1 MNFRTALALGVLGV
15 AAVPSIEAQVADS
28 VVLPEVV
35 VTANRVATPST
46 EVIPTTTVIS
56 GQDLRERGIRTVA
69 EALQQVPGAAV
80 VPVGSYGGVTSLFLR
95 GGESDYVKV
104 LVDGVPQNQPGGT
117 YFFSN
122 LTTDNVDRIE
132 IVQGPGSV
140 LYGSDAM
147 TGVIQIFTRKGSGP
161 SRLTAEALGG
171 SFGSFIGSVGALG
184 GSPTASYSAT
194 LSHYSSNG
202 TYPFNNRYVNT
213 VGSASLRLQ
222 LDDRTDGV
230 LSVRGDGNTTHFPTD
245 FTGAA
250 TDSNAYTTGS
260 VLTVGLDLGHQFTD
274 KVELRGLVTS
284 NRQTDRGSNAP
295 DSPGDTL
302 GFFATRSLG
311 NTWNDAV
318 DLHLLLRPRAGAVVT
333 IGAGGEYEGIQET
346 NGANFNFGTGVDSSS
361 SAFNDN
367 RTNWSGYA
375 QGLAPFGDRVVAT
388 VGVRLDDNGSFGVQ
402 FTNRA
407 GLAVRLCSA
416 PRLRASYGTAFKEPT
431 FRELAAQ
438 TPFEVGNPDLQ
449 PEEARSWE
457 AGASQDL
464 LAGRLRAS
472 AVYFN
477 QRFQNMIEY
486 NASVPPGTPTYYNV
500 AEATADG
507 LEIEVEVRPVPALS
521 IAASYTNLATQVV
534 QAVAGAGPGSALE
547 PGQSLLRRP
556 DNQARMDIRAW
567 PARGLSLG
575 AGLNWVG
582 ERDDIDFNAFPA
594 QRVVLPA
601 YSTVDFNAG
610 WQLPLRRPSLT
621 LEFQVQNA
629 FNEVYQTVVGY
640 PGRPRAIFAGAKA
653 VF

>member
-1 MNFRTALALGVLGV
+1 MILRAALALCVLGV
-15 AAVPSIEAQVADS
+15 AVFQPIEAQVADS

-35 VTANRVATPST
+35 VTASRVATPSN

-56 GQDLRERGIRTVA
+56 GQELRERGIRTVA

-161 SRLTAEALGG
+161 SRITAEALGG
-171 SFGSFIGSVGALG
+171 SFGSFIGSAGARG
-184 GSPTASYSAT
+184 GSATASYSAT
-194 LSHYSSNG
+194 LSRYTSDG

-213 VGSASLRLQ
+213 VGSAALRVQ

-245 FTGAA
+245 FTGTA
-250 TDSNAYTTGS
+250 TDSNSFTTGN
-260 VLTVGLDLGHQFTD
+260 VLTVGLDLGHQFSD

-284 NRQTDRGSNAP
+284 NRQNDRASNAP

-302 GFFATRSLG
+302 GYFASRSLA
-311 NTWNDAV
+311 NTFNNAV
-318 DLHLLLRPRAGAVVT
+318 DLHLLLRPRTGAVIT
-333 IGAGGEYEGIQET
+333 LGAGGEYEGIQET
-346 NGANFNFGTGVDSSS
+346 DGALFNFGTGTDSSS

-375 QGLAPFGDRVVAT
+375 QGLAPFGNRVVAT
-388 VGVRLDDNGSFGVQ
+388 AGVRVDDNGSFGVH
-402 FTNRA
+402 FTGRA
-407 GLAVRLCSA
+407 GLSVRLFSA
-416 PRLRASYGTAFKEPT
+416 TRLRASYGTAFKEPT
-431 FRELAAQ
+431 FPEVAAQ
-438 TPFEVGNPDLQ
+438 TPFEVGNPNLQ
-449 PEEARSWE
+449 PEKARSWE

-477 QRFQNMIEY
+477 QRFQDMIEY
-486 NASVPPGTPTYYNV
+486 DANVPPGDPTYYNV
-500 AEATADG
+500 AEATANG
-507 LEIEVEVRPVPALS
+507 LEVQVEARPVPALS
-521 IAASYTNLATQVV
+521 IAASYTNLSTRVV

-547 PGQSLLRRP
+547 PGKSLLRRP
-556 DNQARMDIRAW
+556 DNQARVDIRTW
-567 PARGLSLG
+567 PVRRLSLG
-575 AGLNWVG
+575 AGLTWVG
-582 ERDDIDFNAFPA
+582 PRDDIDYNAFPA

-601 YSTVDFNAG
+601 YFTADVNAAYE
-610 WQLPLRRPSLT
+610 LPLRRPSLT

-629 FNEVYQTVVGY
+629 FDEVYQTVVGY
-640 PGRPRAIFAGAKA
+640 PGRPRAVFAGARA

>member
-1 MNFRTALALGVLGV
+1 MSVLCALSAP
-15 AAVPSIEAQVADS
+15 AFHRIEAQVADS

-35 VTANRVATPST
+35 VTANRVATPPS

-56 GQDLRERGIRTVA
+56 GQELRERGIRSVA
-69 EALQQVPGAAV
+69 EALLQVPGAAV

-132 IVQGPGSV
+132 VVQGPSSV

-161 SRLTAEALGG
+161 SRVTAEALGG
-171 SFGSFIGSVGALG
+171 SFGSFIGSVGARG

-194 LSHYSSNG
+194 LSRYSSDG

-213 VGSASLRLQ
+213 VGSAALRLQ

-245 FTGAA
+245 FTGTA
-250 TDSNAYTTGS
+250 TDSNSYTTGN

-284 NRQTDRGSNAP
+284 NRQSERASNAA

-302 GFFATRSLG
+302 GFYASQSLG
-311 NTWNDAV
+311 NTYNEAL
-318 DLHLLLRPRAGAVVT
+318 DLHLLLRPRAGAVIT
-333 IGAGGEYEGIQET
+333 LGAGGEYEGIQET
-346 NGANFNFGTGVDSSS
+346 DGASFNFGSGGDSSA

-388 VGVRLDDNGSFGVQ
+388 IGIRLDDNGSFGLH
-402 FTNRA
+402 FTDRA
-407 GLAVRLCSA
+407 GLSVRVLSGT
-416 PRLRASYGTAFKEPT
+416 RLRASYGTAFKEPT
-431 FRELAAQ
+431 FREVAAQ
-438 TPFEVGNPDLQ
+438 TPFEVGNPALK
-449 PEEARSWE
+449 PELNRSWE
-457 AGASQDL
+457 AGASQEL
-464 LAGRLRAS
+464 LSGRIRAS

-477 QRFQNMIEY
+477 QQFQDMIEY
-486 NASVPPGTPTYYNV
+486 DAGVPPGTPNYYNV
-500 AEATADG
+500 AAATADG
-507 LEIEVEVRPVPALS
+507 LEVQVEARPIPVLS
-521 IAASYTNLATQVV
+521 IAASYTNLFTRVD

-547 PGQSLLRRP
+547 PGQPLLRRP
-556 DNQARMDIRAW
+556 GNQGRMDIRTW
-567 PARGLSLG
+567 PVRGLSLG
-575 AGLNWVG
+575 AGLTWVG
-582 ERDDIDFNAFPA
+582 EREDIDYNAFPA
-594 QRVVLPA
+594 ARVTLPA
-601 YSTVDFNAG
+601 YFTADFNAAYA
-610 WQLPLRRPSLT
+610 LPVRGPGLT

-640 PGRPRAIFAGAKA
+640 PGRPRAIFAGARA

>member
-388 VGVRLDDNGSFGVQ
+388 VGVRLDDNGSFGVH

-407 GLAVRLCSA
+407 GLSVRLFSGT
-416 PRLRASYGTAFKEPT
+416 RLRASYGTAFKEPT